1 MRQNGDKMDI
11 HELYQTAG
19 KLHGHECPGL
29 AIGVRAAAEAQKA
42 LKADEEQSLCCL
54 LERSACWTDG
64 IQSVLGATIG
74 NAKLKLRMT
83 GKPVFNF
90 YNTESGETL
99 RFYLRPSPSNLGKDQ
114 LIVYYLSAPADE
126 VFDIAKAFVPFPAAA
141 PRVKELS
148 CPVCGEQV
156 LENMLLTKNGRQL
169 CCDCAGKL

>member
-1 MRQNGDKMDI
+1 MEIRMDI
-11 HELYQTAG
+11 HELYRTAG

-42 LKADEEQSLCCL
+42 LKADGGQGLCCL

-64 IQSVLGATIG
+64 IQSVLGATVG
-74 NAKLKLRMT
+74 NGKLKLRMT

-99 RFYLRPSPSNLGKDQ
+99 RLYLRPSPSSLGKDQ
-114 LIVYYLSAPADE
+114 FIAYYLSAPVEE
-126 VFDIAKAFVPFPAAA
+126 VFVIAKAFVPFPAAV
-141 PRVKELS
+141 PRVKEIC

-156 LENMLLTKNGRQL
+156 LENMLLTQNGRQM
-169 CCDCAGKL
+169 CRDCAEKPYL